1 MDRVKSLMEQ
11 KRPLKWLFY
20 GDSITHGVVHCFGSK
35 NYCEHFAERVRGEM
49 GRNNDLILNSAIS
62 GNNSASLLENF
73 EWRVGEFKPDAAFL
87 MIGMNDCNEN
97 SVVDLP
103 QFKKNLN
110 ILADKFAELGTLL
123 IVQTTCPIIPN
134 TSPEREPYFSDYMD
148 AVRDFAEERDLPLI
162 DHEKYWQEN
171 PNLLFYR
178 MSNAFHPNAKGHL
191 VFAEKIFKDLD
202 IWDPDSSTC
211 KLFKL

>member
-1 MDRVKSLMEQ
+1 MDRIKTLIAA

-20 GDSITHGVVHCFGSK
+20 GDSITHGLVHCFGAK
-35 NYCEHFAERVRGEM
+35 NYCEHFTERVRGEM

-62 GNNSASLLENF
+62 GNTTANLLDTF
-73 EWRVGEFKPDAAFL
+73 EWRVADFKPDVAFL
-87 MIGMNDCNEN
+87 MIGMNDCSEN

-110 ILADKFAELGTLL
+110 TLADKFAELGSLL

-134 TSPEREPYFSDYMD
+134 TSPEREPYFSEYMD
-148 AVRDFAEERDLPLI
+148 AVRNFAAERDLPLI

-171 PNLLFYR
+171 SNQHFYW
-178 MSNAFHPNAKGHL
+178 MSNAFHPNDKGHL
-191 VFAEKIFKDLD
+191 VFVEQIFKALD
-202 IWDPDSSTC
+202 IWDPNSNTC
-211 KLFKL
+211 KLFSP

>member
-1 MDRVKSLMEQ
+1 
-11 KRPLKWLFY
+11 
-20 GDSITHGVVHCFGSK
+20 
-35 NYCEHFAERVRGEM
+35 
-49 GRNNDLILNSAIS
+49 
-62 GNNSASLLENF
+62 
-73 EWRVGEFKPDAAFL
+73 

-148 AVRDFAEERDLPLI
+148 AVRNFAEERDLPLI